1 MVDVEMVLERRVTVR
16 MMVEVADVDEGMC
29 EDLTPGE
36 IATAQ
41 RLADAQPDGHE
52 DWRVAAVHEVKP

>member
-16 MMVEVADVDEGMC
+16 MTVEVADADEGCC

-36 IATAQ
+36 IAAACQ
-41 RLADAQPDGHE
+41 LADKQPDNHE
-52 DWRVAAVHEVKP
+52 DWRVASVHEVTP